1 MPAIHL
7 KVSGKE
13 NPALAQ
19 QLAKT
24 ISHLTSQILNKKPE
38 VTVVTV
44 SFIPDYLW
52 FVNSES
58 LAELK
63 KNSFFLTIKISDST
77 NLKDDKAKYIEALHR
92 LLSDVLGNVHPVS
105 YSAIEEM
112 KADAYG
118 YEGLTIEYKIINNKI
133 LNLKTKNNDK

>member
-1 MPAIHL
+1 MPAINL
-7 KVSGKE
+7 QVSGQE
-13 NPALAQ
+13 NPALAKELVQ
-19 QLAKT
+19 T
-24 ISHLTSQILNKKPE
+24 ISSLTKEILNKKPE

-52 FVNSES
+52 FINSES

-77 NLKDDKAKYIEALHR
+77 NLKDDKAKFIEALHNS
-92 LLSDVLGNVHPVS
+92 LASIISNLHPVS
-105 YSAIEEM
+105 YAAIEEM

-118 YEGLTIEYKIINNKI
+118 YEGLTIEYKIIKNKI
-133 LNLKTKNNDK
+133 SKV

>member
-1 MPAIHL
+1 MPAINL
-7 KVSGKE
+7 KVSGQE
-13 NPALAQ
+13 NPALAKELVQ
-19 QLAKT
+19 T
-24 ISHLTSQILNKKPE
+24 ISSLTKEILNKKPE

-52 FVNSES
+52 FINSES

-77 NLKDDKAKYIEALHR
+77 NLKDDKAKFIEALHNS
-92 LLSDVLGNVHPVS
+92 LASIISNLHPVS
-105 YSAIEEM
+105 YAAIEEM

-118 YEGLTIEYKIINNKI
+118 YEGLTIEYKIIKNKI
-133 LNLKTKNNDK
+133 LKV

>member
-13 NPALAQ
+13 NPALAKE
-19 QLAKT
+19 LVKK
-24 ISHLTSQILNKKPE
+24 ISTLTKEILNKKPE

-58 LAELK
+58 LADLQ

-77 NLKDDKAKYIEALHR
+77 NLKDDKAKYIETLYNELS
-92 LLSDVLGNVHPVS
+92 LLLGNVHPVS
-105 YSAIEEM
+105 YAAIEEM

-133 LNLKTKNNDK
+133 SNLK

>member
-1 MPAIHL
+1 MPAINL
-7 KVSGKE
+7 KVSGQE
-13 NPALAQ
+13 NPDLARE
-19 QLAKT
+19 LVMT
-24 ISHLTSQILNKKPE
+24 ISSLTKEILNKKPE

-63 KNSFFLTIKISDST
+63 KNSFFVTIKISDST
-77 NLKDDKAKYIEALHR
+77 NLKDDKAKFIEAVHNSLAK
-92 LLSDVLGNVHPVS
+92 LIGNIHPVS
-105 YSAIEEM
+105 YVAIEEM

-118 YEGLTIEYKIINNKI
+118 YEGLTIEYRIINNKI
-133 LNLKTKNNDK
+133 SKA

>member
-1 MPAIHL
+1 MPVINL
-7 KVSGKE
+7 KVSGTE
-13 NPALAQ
+13 NPALANE
-19 QLAKT
+19 LVRT
-24 ISHLTSQILNKKPE
+24 ISNLTKEILNKKPE

-63 KNSFFLTIKISDST
+63 KKSFHLTIKISDST
-77 NLKDDKAKYIEALHR
+77 NLKDDKAKYIDAVHNSLEK
-92 LLSDVLGNVHPVS
+92 LLGDIHPVS
-105 YSAIEEM
+105 YTAIEEM

-118 YEGLTIEYKIINNKI
+118 YDGLTIEYKIINNKI
-133 LNLKTKNNDK
+133 ANNLKK

>member
-1 MPAIHL
+1 MPVINL
-7 KVSGKE
+7 KVSGQE
-13 NPALAQ
+13 NPE
-19 QLAKT
+19 LAKELVTT
-24 ISHLTSQILNKKPE
+24 ISRLTKEILNKRPE

-77 NLKDDKAKYIEALHR
+77 NLKDDKAKFIETVHNS
-92 LLSDVLGNVHPVS
+92 LSILIGDIHPVS
-105 YSAIEEM
+105 YVAIEEM

-118 YEGLTIEYKIINNKI
+118 YEGLTIEYKIISNKI
-133 LNLKTKNNDK
+133 SKA

>member
-1 MPAIHL
+1 MPVINL
-7 KVSGKE
+7 KVSGQE
-13 NPALAQ
+13 NPD
-19 QLAKT
+19 LAKELVIA
-24 ISHLTSQILNKKPE
+24 ISSLTKEILNKKSE

-52 FVNSES
+52 FINSKS

-63 KNSFFLTIKISDST
+63 TNSFFLTIKISDST
-77 NLKDDKAKYIEALHR
+77 NLKDDKAKFIETLHNSLV
-92 LLSDVLGNVHPVS
+92 LLLGNVHPVS
-105 YSAIEEM
+105 YTAIEEM

-133 LNLKTKNNDK
+133 SKA

>member
-13 NPALAQ
+13 NPALAKE
-19 QLAKT
+19 LVKT
-24 ISHLTSQILNKKPE
+24 ISTLTNQILHKKPE

-58 LAELK
+58 LTELK
-63 KNSFFLTIKISDST
+63 RNSFFLTIKISDST
-77 NLKDDKAKYIEALHR
+77 NLKDDKAKYIEALHTS
-92 LLSDVLGNVHPVS
+92 LSDVLGNVHPVS
-105 YSAIEEM
+105 YAVIEEM

-118 YEGLTIEYKIINNKI
+118 YEGLTIEYKIISNKI
-133 LNLKTKNNDK
+133 SNSTKEDNLK

>member
-1 MPAIHL
+1 MPAINL
-7 KVSGKE
+7 KVSGQE
-13 NPALAQ
+13 NPDLARE
-19 QLAKT
+19 LVMT
-24 ISHLTSQILNKKPE
+24 ISSLTKEILNKKPE

-77 NLKDDKAKYIEALHR
+77 NLKDDKAKFIEAVHNSLAK
-92 LLSDVLGNVHPVS
+92 LIGNIHPVS
-105 YSAIEEM
+105 YVAIEEM

-133 LNLKTKNNDK
+133 SKA

>member
-13 NPALAQ
+13 NPALAKE
-19 QLAKT
+19 LVKT
-24 ISHLTSQILNKKPE
+24 ISGLTNEILHKRSE
-38 VTVVTV
+38 ITVVTV

-77 NLKDDKAKYIEALHR
+77 NLKDDKAKYIEALHKS
-92 LLSDVLGNVHPVS
+92 LSDVIGNIHPVS
-105 YSAIEEM
+105 YTAIEEM

-133 LNLKTKNNDK
+133 SNFRKEK

>member
-13 NPALAQ
+13 NPALAKE
-19 QLAKT
+19 LVKT
-24 ISHLTSQILNKKPE
+24 ISTLTNQILHKKPE
-38 VTVVTV
+38 VTVITV

-58 LAELK
+58 LTELK
-63 KNSFFLTIKISDST
+63 RNSFFLTIKISDST
-77 NLKDDKAKYIEALHR
+77 NLKDDKAKYIEALHTS
-92 LLSDVLGNVHPVS
+92 LSDVLGNVHPVS
-105 YSAIEEM
+105 YAAIEEM

-118 YEGLTIEYKIINNKI
+118 YEGLTIEYKIISNKI
-133 LNLKTKNNDK
+133 SNSTKEDNLK